1 MKFNTLHDLFISELK
16 DLYSAEKQI
25 VRALPKMAKAAS
37 SSELQDA
44 FQEHLKQSKGHIDRL
59 DEIFDMLQ
67 VSSRNK
73 KCKGIEGI
81 IEEGEELISKGKT
94 NSNPDALDAG
104 IVAAAQKVEHYEIAT
119 YGSLVAFAHHLGET
133 EVAGL
138 LEETLEEEKEADE
151 QLTDIAVSGI
161 NLRATEEE
169 VEKD

>member
-1 MKFNTLHDLFISELK
+1 MMKFNTLHDLFISELK

-44 FQEHLKQSKGHIDRL
+44 FQEHLQQSKNHIDRL

-81 IEEGEELISKGKT
+81 IEEGQELISKGKT

-104 IVAAAQKVEHYEIAT
+104 IVAAAQKVEHYEIAGYGTVRT
-119 YGSLVAFAHHLGET
+119 YASMLGHDK
-133 EVAGL
+133 AANL
-138 LEETLEEEKEADE
+138 LQQTLDEEKETD
-151 QLTDIAVSGI
+151 QKLTLLAETMI
-161 NLRATEEE
+161 N
-169 VEKD
+169 VEAAQPPNR

>member
-44 FQEHLKQSKGHIDRL
+44 FQEHLQQSKGHIDRL

-81 IEEGEELISKGKT
+81 IEEGEELISKGKK

-104 IVAAAQKVEHYEIAT
+104 IVAAAQKVEHYEIAGYGAVRT
-119 YGSLVAFAHHLGET
+119 YASILGHDK
-133 EVAGL
+133 AANL
-138 LEETLEEEKEADE
+138 LQQTLDEEKETD
-151 QLTDIAVSGI
+151 QKLTLLAETMI
-161 NLRATEEE
+161 N
-169 VEKD
+169 VEAAQPLNR

>member
-44 FQEHLKQSKGHIDRL
+44 FQEHLQQSKNHIDRL

-81 IEEGEELISKGKT
+81 IEEGQELISKGKT

-104 IVAAAQKVEHYEIAT
+104 IVAAAQKVEHYEIAGYGTVRT
-119 YGSLVAFAHHLGET
+119 YASMLGHDK
-133 EVAGL
+133 AANL
-138 LEETLEEEKEADE
+138 LQQTLDEEKETD
-151 QLTDIAVSGI
+151 QKLTLLAETMI
-161 NLRATEEE
+161 N
-169 VEKD
+169 VEAAQPPNR

>member
-1 MKFNTLHDLFISELK
+1 MKFNSLHDLFISELK

-44 FQEHLKQSKGHIDRL
+44 FQEHLQQSKGHIDRL
-59 DEIFDMLQ
+59 DKIFDMLQ

-81 IEEGEELISKGKT
+81 IGEGEELISKGKK

-104 IVAAAQKVEHYEIAT
+104 IVAAAQKVEHYEIAGYGTVRT
-119 YGSLVAFAHHLGET
+119 YASMLGHDK
-133 EVAGL
+133 AANL
-138 LEETLEEEKEADE
+138 LQQTLDEEKETDQKLT
-151 QLTDIAVSGI
+151 QLAETMI
-161 NLRATEEE
+161 N
-169 VEKD
+169 VEAAQPD

>member
-44 FQEHLKQSKGHIDRL
+44 FQEHLQQSKNHIDRL

-104 IVAAAQKVEHYEIAT
+104 IVAAAQKVEHYEIAGYGTVRT
-119 YGSLVAFAHHLGET
+119 YASMLGHDK
-133 EVAGL
+133 AANL
-138 LEETLEEEKEADE
+138 LQQTLDEEKETD
-151 QLTDIAVSGI
+151 QKLTLLAETMI
-161 NLRATEEE
+161 N
-169 VEKD
+169 VEAAQPPNR

>member
-1 MKFNTLHDLFISELK
+1 MKFNNLHDLFISELK

-81 IEEGEELISKGKT
+81 IGEGEELISKGKK

-104 IVAAAQKVEHYEIAT
+104 IVAAAQKVEHYEIAGYGTVRT
-119 YGSLVAFAHHLGET
+119 YASMLGHDK
-133 EVAGL
+133 AANL
-138 LEETLEEEKEADE
+138 LQQTLDEEKETDQKLT
-151 QLTDIAVSGI
+151 QLAETMI
-161 NLRATEEE
+161 N
-169 VEKD
+169 VEAAQPD